1 MKFGIHGYSLG
12 GGIAQT
18 VARRMNLDFLVVDR
32 SFSSLG
38 QVASKWL
45 SGKARFALNL
55 FTLWDQ
61 FHYLDYYKYKGIKV
75 IIQDPKDEVIPY
87 EAQLASGTMRL
98 CLTGG

>member
-1 MKFGIHGYSLG
+1 
-12 GGIAQT
+12 
-18 VARRMNLDFLVVDR
+18 MNLDFLVVDR